1 LVHELTFV
9 MNEHIDNEPPEIE
22 DNPEQD
28 NIDVEDEPIPP
39 QEPQKTVFL
48 KRFTRERRSAV
59 DP

>member
-1 LVHELTFV
+1 